1 MAEMEDIGDLPA
13 AEEDNDS
20 DGDDDDD
27 DDDERLLAWM
37 VDDDMDD
44 EDEEEEEEE
53 QPLDSEASG
62 SFEPESPAER
72 SGHIA
77 VVDRNIMY
85 VWGGYKVRRRVQR
98 CTQIQTLTVYVLLL
112 FFLLHCNMLI
122 HLTYILP
129 LHKNAQN
136 HGFFDLYLPRNEIWI
151 YNMESA
157 VWTKQVA
164 GGNLHTS
171 MSGSCGVCVDGV
183 LYLFGGHHARGNTNR
198 IYRLPLRAPSLV
210 WEEMRDLKGLPP
222 SCKDKLGCWVQKN
235 RLIFFGGY
243 GYAAQGAH
251 QGTFEYDE
259 STSQVWDSPGRGW
272 NNQIHILD
280 LETSTWSQPNTR
292 GNAPSPRAAHACATV
307 GNRGYVFGG
316 RYKNYRLNDL
326 YYIDLDTWEW
336 HEMSVPQQGPVGRSW
351 HSFTPVSP
359 DHIFLFGGFTTDR
372 ETLSDAWLY
381 YVSKNEW
388 KPFKHSHA
396 ESPRLWHTACSGPD
410 GEVFVFGGCANNLLS
425 QLRAAHSN
433 ELLVF
438 NVQPKSLVRF
448 CMEAVLQHRE
458 RLSSYWDCLPKHLLH
473 SLKQRMTR
481 VNTLG
486 S

>member
-1 MAEMEDIGDLPA
+1 MAERMAEMEEDIGDVPA
-13 AEEDNDS
+13 GEDDNDS
-20 DGDDDDD
+20 DRE
-27 DDDERLLAWM
+27 DERIFAWM
-37 VDDDMDD
+37 GNDDME
-44 EDEEEEEEE
+44 EDEEDEEVEDE
-53 QPLDSEASG
+53 QQLDTEASEL
-62 SFEPESPAER
+62 FELDTPAER

-85 VWGGYKVRRRVQR
+85 VWGGYK
-98 CTQIQTLTVYVLLL
+98 
-112 FFLLHCNMLI
+112 NS
-122 HLTYILP
+122 
-129 LHKNAQN
+129 QN
-136 HGFFDLYLPRNEIWI
+136 HGFFDLYLPRNEVWT
-151 YNMESA
+151 YNMESG
-157 VWTKQVA
+157 VWTKHVA

-198 IYRLPLRAPSLV
+198 VKFIYRLPLRAPSLK

-235 RLIFFGGY
+235 SFCKL
-243 GYAAQGAH
+243 H
-251 QGTFEYDE
+251 TFVSLDKDCCRIMD
-259 STSQVWDSPGRGW
+259 STVNVFLWFLLLLLQWDSPGRGW
-272 NNQIHILD
+272 NNHIHILD
-280 LETSTWSQPNTR
+280 LETSTWSQPITT
-292 GNAPSPRAAHACATV
+292 GYTPSPRAAHACATV

-316 RYKNYRLNDL
+316 RYKNFRLNDL

-336 HEMSVPQQGPVGRSW
+336 HEIVPQQGPVGRSW

-359 DHIFLFGGFTTDR
+359 DHIFLFGGFTTEK

-381 YVSKNEW
+381 CVSKNEW
-388 KPFKHSHA
+388 KPFKHSHTG
-396 ESPRLWHTACSGPD
+396 SPRLWHTACSGPD

-425 QLRAAHSN
+425 HQRAAHSN

-448 CMEAVLQHRE
+448 CMETVLQHRE

-473 SLKQRMTR
+473 SLKQRMAH

>member
-1 MAEMEDIGDLPA
+1 MAERLAEMEDDIGDLPA
-13 AEEDNDS
+13 RQDGNDLNR
-20 DGDDDDD
+20 DG
-27 DDDERLLAWM
+27 DERLFPWM
-37 VDDDMDD
+37 ANDDMD
-44 EDEEEEEEE
+44 EDE
-53 QPLDSEASG
+53 QPLLYDEVPE
-62 SFEPESPAER
+62 SFELDTPAVR

-77 VVDRNIMY
+77 VIDRNIMY
-85 VWGGYKVRRRVQR
+85 VWGGY
-98 CTQIQTLTVYVLLL
+98 
-112 FFLLHCNMLI
+112 N
-122 HLTYILP
+122 
-129 LHKNAQN
+129 NAQN
-136 HGFFDLYLPRNEIWI
+136 RGFNLYLPRNEICI
-151 YNMESA
+151 YNMESG
-157 VWTKQVA
+157 VWTKHAA
-164 GGNLHTS
+164 GGNLHTP
-171 MSGSCGVCVDGV
+171 MSGSCGACVDGV
-183 LYLFGGHHARGNTNR
+183 LYLFGGHHIRGNTNR

-210 WEEMRDLKGLPP
+210 WEKMRDLKGLPP
-222 SCKDKLGCWVQKN
+222 SRKDKLGCWVQKN

-243 GYAAQGAH
+243 GYAAQGHH

-259 STSQVWDSPGRGW
+259 SSSLVWDSPARGW
-272 NNQIHILD
+272 NNHIHVLD

-336 HEMSVPQQGPVGRSW
+336 HEMSVPQQGPAGRSW
-351 HSFTPVSP
+351 HSFNPVSP

-372 ETLSDAWLY
+372 QTLSDAWLY

-388 KPFKHSHA
+388 KPFKHSHTK
-396 ESPRLWHTACSGPD
+396 SPRLWHTACSGPD

-425 QLRAAHSN
+425 YNIAAHSN

-448 CMEAVLQHRE
+448 CIEAVLQHRE

-473 SLKQRMTR
+473 NLKQRLAH

>member
-1 MAEMEDIGDLPA
+1 
-13 AEEDNDS
+13 
-20 DGDDDDD
+20 
-27 DDDERLLAWM
+27 M
-37 VDDDMDD
+37 VNDDMDE
-44 EDEEEEEEE
+44 EDEEVEDE
-53 QPLDSEASG
+53 QPLDTEASE
-62 SFEPESPAER
+62 SFELDTPAER

-77 VVDRNIMY
+77 VVDRNSMY
-85 VWGGYKVRRRVQR
+85 VWGGY
-98 CTQIQTLTVYVLLL
+98 
-112 FFLLHCNMLI
+112 
-122 HLTYILP
+122 
-129 LHKNAQN
+129 KNAQN
-136 HGFFDLYLPRNEIWI
+136 HGFFDFYLPRNEIWT
-151 YNMESA
+151 YNMESG
-157 VWTKQVA
+157 VWTKHLA

-198 IYRLPLRAPSLV
+198 VLCV
-210 WEEMRDLKGLPP
+210 CVCVCVCG
-222 SCKDKLGCWVQKN
+222 
-235 RLIFFGGY
+235 
-243 GYAAQGAH
+243 
-251 QGTFEYDE
+251 
-259 STSQVWDSPGRGW
+259 WDSPGRGW
-272 NNQIHILD
+272 NNHIHILD
-280 LETSTWSQPNTR
+280 LETSTWSQPNTK
-292 GNAPSPRAAHACATV
+292 GNTPSPRAAHACATV

-336 HEMSVPQQGPVGRSW
+336 HEIVPQQGPLGRSW

-388 KPFKHSHA
+388 KPFKHSHT

-425 QLRAAHSN
+425 HHKAAHSN

-473 SLKQRMTR
+473 SLKQRMAR

>member
-1 MAEMEDIGDLPA
+1 MFSLSRHDSRHKRHIAEIMAAMEEDIGDLPA
-13 AEEDNDS
+13 EEDDNDS
-20 DGDDDDD
+20 DREDDD
-27 DDDERLLAWM
+27 RLFAWM
-37 VDDDMDD
+37 VNDDMDEEEED
-44 EDEEEEEEE
+44 EDEEVEDE
-53 QPLDSEASG
+53 QPLDTEASE
-62 SFEPESPAER
+62 SFELDTPAER

-85 VWGGYKVRRRVQR
+85 VWGGYK
-98 CTQIQTLTVYVLLL
+98 
-112 FFLLHCNMLI
+112 
-122 HLTYILP
+122 
-129 LHKNAQN
+129 NAQN
-136 HGFFDLYLPRNEIWI
+136 HGFFDLYLPRNEIWT
-151 YNMESA
+151 YNMESG
-157 VWTKQVA
+157 VWTKHLA

-235 RLIFFGGY
+235 KLIFFGGY
-243 GYAAQGAH
+243 GYAAQGLH

-259 STSQVWDSPGRGW
+259 SSSLVWDSPGRGW
-272 NNQIHILD
+272 NNHIHILD
-280 LETSTWSQPNTR
+280 LETSIWSQPNTK
-292 GNAPSPRAAHACATV
+292 GNTPSPRAAHACATV

-336 HEMSVPQQGPVGRSW
+336 HEIRVLWAGLG
-351 HSFTPVSP
+351 TPSLLC
-359 DHIFLFGGFTTDR
+359 HQTTSSYLESYLFSG
-372 ETLSDAWLY
+372 DAWLY

-388 KPFKHSHA
+388 KPFKHSHT

-425 QLRAAHSN
+425 HHRAAHSN

-438 NVQPKSLVRF
+438 NVQPKSLV
-448 CMEAVLQHRE
+448 
-458 RLSSYWDCLPKHLLH
+458 
-473 SLKQRMTR
+473 
-481 VNTLG
+481 
-486 S
+486 

>member
-1 MAEMEDIGDLPA
+1 MIQSAAMETKEAGMAEGRAEMEEDRGDLPNG
-13 AEEDNDS
+13 EDDNDS
-20 DGDDDDD
+20 DR
-27 DDDERLLAWM
+27 DEDNRLVGWILHE
-37 VDDDMDD
+37 DMD
-44 EDEEEEEEE
+44 EDEEDEEVDDE
-53 QPLDSEASG
+53 QLLDAEAV
-62 SFEPESPAER
+62 EQDTPAER

-85 VWGGYKVRRRVQR
+85 VWGGYK
-98 CTQIQTLTVYVLLL
+98 
-112 FFLLHCNMLI
+112 
-122 HLTYILP
+122 
-129 LHKNAQN
+129 NAEN
-136 HGFFDLYLPRNEIWI
+136 HGFFDLYLPRNEIWT
-151 YNMESA
+151 YNMESG
-157 VWTKQVA
+157 VWTKHLA
-164 GGNLHTS
+164 GGSLHSS

-183 LYLFGGHHARGNTNR
+183 LYLFGGHHARGNTNK
-198 IYRLPLRAPSLV
+198 IYRLPLRTPSLV

-222 SCKDKLGCWVQKN
+222 SSKDKLGCWVQKN
-235 RLIFFGGY
+235 RIIYFGGY

-251 QGTFEYDE
+251 RGTFEYDE
-259 STSQVWDSPGRGW
+259 SSSLMWDSPGRGW
-272 NNQIHILD
+272 NNHIHILD
-280 LETSTWSQPNTR
+280 LETSTWSQPITT
-292 GNAPSPRAAHACATV
+292 GDTPSPRAAHACATV

-326 YYIDLDTWEW
+326 YYLDLDTWEW

-351 HSFTPVSP
+351 HSFTPVSL

-381 YVSKNEW
+381 SVSKNEW
-388 KPFKHSHA
+388 KPFKHSHT
-396 ESPRLWHTACSGPD
+396 ESPRLWHTACAGPD

-425 QLRAAHSN
+425 HHRAAHSN
-433 ELLVF
+433 DLLVF

-448 CMEAVLQHRE
+448 CMETILQHRE

-473 SLKQRMTR
+473 SLKQRMAR

>member
-1 MAEMEDIGDLPA
+1 MAERMAEMEEDIGDVP
-13 AEEDNDS
+13 AEEDDNDS
-20 DGDDDDD
+20 DRDEGGRLFAWMVNDDMDEDDEEEEEEEEDDDD
-27 DDDERLLAWM
+27 DDDEEE
-37 VDDDMDD
+37 V
-44 EDEEEEEEE
+44 EDE
-53 QPLDSEASG
+53 QLLDTEASE
-62 SFEPESPAER
+62 SFELDAPAER

-85 VWGGYKVRRRVQR
+85 VWGGYK
-98 CTQIQTLTVYVLLL
+98 
-112 FFLLHCNMLI
+112 NS
-122 HLTYILP
+122 
-129 LHKNAQN
+129 QN
-136 HGFFDLYLPRNEIWI
+136 HGFFDLYLPRNEIWA
-151 YNMESA
+151 YNMESG
-157 VWTKQVA
+157 VWTKLVA
-164 GGNLHTS
+164 GGGLHTS

-183 LYLFGGHHARGNTNR
+183 LYLFGGHHARGNTNK

-210 WEEMRDLKGLPP
+210 WEEMKDLKGLPP

-235 RLIFFGGY
+235 R
-243 GYAAQGAH
+243 
-251 QGTFEYDE
+251 
-259 STSQVWDSPGRGW
+259 
-272 NNQIHILD
+272 
-280 LETSTWSQPNTR
+280 
-292 GNAPSPRAAHACATV
+292 AAHACATV

-316 RYKNYRLNDL
+316 RYKIMQYYKMNICASLLLSNSVSFDPQNYRLNDL

-359 DHIFLFGGFTTDR
+359 DHIFLFGGFTTIR

-388 KPFKHSHA
+388 KPFKHSHI
-396 ESPRLWHTACSGPD
+396 ERPRLWHTACSGPD

-425 QLRAAHSN
+425 NYRAAHSN

-448 CMEAVLQHRE
+448 CMESVLQHRE

-473 SLKQRMTR
+473 SLKQRMSL